1 VSAHV
6 RPATAADTSAAIAVL
21 ARAFHDHPVYRYV
34 LPDEAVRRR
43 RLPGLM
49 HTMVV
54 TMHDDAGPLDVAREA
69 GPSGA
74 EPGAAGAPIVGA
86 AAWHRPGHADPGAGR
101 MLRGVLG
108 MALATRTR
116 LGDWSRLGTAME
128 RMRPEEPHWYLFH
141 VGADPGHQA
150 RGVGSAL
157 VRRGLE
163 RVDAEGVAAHLECA
177 PDLVGYYARFGF
189 AEVDALALDGLD
201 LVTMTRPARS

>member
-1 VSAHV
+1 MSTHV
-6 RPATAADTSAAIAVL
+6 RPATAADTSAAVAVL
-21 ARAFHDHPVYRYV
+21 ARAFHDHPVYRYA
-34 LPDEAVRRR
+34 LPDEAGRRR

-49 HTMVV
+49 QTMVV
-54 TMHDDAGPLDVAREA
+54 TMYGDAGPLDVAEEA
-69 GPSGA
+69 RSGA
-74 EPGAAGAPIVGA
+74 EPGAAGAPIIGA

-108 MALATRTR
+108 MARATRTR
-116 LGDWSRLGTAME
+116 LGDWSRLGTAIE
-128 RMRPEEPHWYLFH
+128 AARPEEPHWYLFH

-163 RVDAEGVAAHLECA
+163 RVDAEGLAAHLECA

-189 AEVDALALDGLD
+189 AEVDALPLDGLD
-201 LVTMTRPARS
+201 LVTMTRPARP